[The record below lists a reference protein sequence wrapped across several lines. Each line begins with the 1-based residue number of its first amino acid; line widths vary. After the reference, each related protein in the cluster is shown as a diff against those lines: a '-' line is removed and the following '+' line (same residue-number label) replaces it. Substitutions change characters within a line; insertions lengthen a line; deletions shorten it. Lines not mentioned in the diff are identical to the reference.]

1 MLGKLIKKKN
11 CWVIEYEDM
20 TRDCEYSTEVILL
33 HPDDEKLLVFR
44 GQLPNEQHILDG
56 KDVLF
61 DIVSLEDGVTPN
73 GDIIHKDYAK
83 LNVGLINTAR
93 FNSSSVS
100 ISDERYKILLDA
112 LNDIKYWNDILED
125 EWGDCGY
132 RASAALEEF
141 NNQNK

>member
-1 MLGKLIKKKN
+1 MVGKLIKKKN
-11 CWVIEYEDM
+11 CWVIEYDNLEGK
-20 TRDCEYSTEVILL
+20 SEVILL
-33 HPDDEKLLVFR
+33 HPDDEKLMVFR

-61 DIVSLEDGVTPN
+61 DIVSLEEDVTPN
-73 GDIIHKDYAK
+73 GDIIHKDYGR
-83 LNVGLINTAR
+83 LNIATVNTAR
-93 FNSSSVS
+93 YNTTPTVT
-100 ISDERYKILLDA
+100 DEKYEILLAA
-112 LNDIKYWNDILED
+112 LMDIKYWNDILQD

>member
-1 MLGKLIKKKN
+1 MIGKLIKKKN

-33 HPDDEKLLVFR
+33 HPEDEKLMVFR

-61 DIVSLEDGVTPN
+61 DIVSLEDGVNPN

-83 LNVGLINTAR
+83 LNVGVINTAR
-93 FNSSSVS
+93 YNTNPT
-100 ISDERYKILLDA
+100 ITNEKHKILLDA
-112 LNDIKYWNDILED
+112 LNDIKNWDDDLQD

-141 NNQNK
+141 DNQNK

>member
-1 MLGKLIKKKN
+1 M
-11 CWVIEYEDM
+11 
-20 TRDCEYSTEVILL
+20 
-33 HPDDEKLLVFR
+33 VFR

-61 DIVSLEDGVTPN
+61 DIVSLEEDVTPN
-73 GDIIHKDYAK
+73 GDIIHKDYGR
-83 LNVGLINTAR
+83 LNIATVNTAR
-93 FNSSSVS
+93 YNTTPTVT
-100 ISDERYKILLDA
+100 DEKYEILLAA
-112 LNDIKYWNDILED
+112 LMDIKYWNDILQD